1 MNTDLF
7 FNEILVADF
16 LKPYFE
22 KEDWYL
28 LPGKIKDILKENIKE
43 TEINSE
49 IGNLIYHGNVY
60 IGKNCVIGDN
70 VVLDGP
76 VYIGDN
82 VEIATGAYIR
92 AGSYI
97 GNGCAI
103 GHAAEIKAAII
114 MDKAKVANHCFCG
127 DSIMGS
133 KARMGGHSE
142 TANRKFDQTLIS
154 LNIDGNV
161 FETNLDK
168 YGAVIG
174 EGSRLGGGVFTSP
187 GTTIGMNT
195 FISTLVQISGYVPS
209 NKFVKMSSIPVIKDN
224 SFSGELNNKSKIY
237 E

>member
-1 MNTDLF
+1 MNKDLF

-16 LKPYFE
+16 LKPFFE

-28 LPGKIKDILKENIKE
+28 LPGQIKDILKKNIIK

-70 VVLDGP
+70 VVIDGP
-76 VYIGDN
+76 AYIGDE
-82 VEIATGAYIR
+82 VELATGAYIR
-92 AGSYI
+92 AGTFI
-97 GNGCAI
+97 GNGCSI

-127 DSIMGS
+127 DTIMGS

-142 TANRKFDQTLIS
+142 TANRKFDQTVVS
-154 LNIDGNV
+154 LNVEGKIVN
-161 FETNLDK
+161 TNLDK
-168 YGAVIG
+168 YGAIIG

-187 GTTIGMNT
+187 GSTIGKNT
-195 FISTLVQISGYVPS
+195 FVSTMTQVNGYIPP
-209 NKFVKMSSIPVIKDN
+209 NKFVRIDSALVIKDN
-224 SFSGELNNKSKIY
+224 SFTGELSNKSKIY